1 MNPSH
6 ELFSQIVEEQKRYRD
21 IRFQNLRGGFLFG
34 IRYIY
39 HLVYAVLNYEFEYI
53 LRADDDYF
61 ICLDR
66 LLYELRK
73 SLMSMFH
80 WGWVH
85 RVPGIIRPDE
95 AINIFSKDIV
105 IKYVYQN
112 VNNFYCHPMGG
123 QLIAVW
129 TAKRNITKLF
139 RHDPRLHYRPIARD
153 APYLLKEESIC
164 KKYIGIHGAYPKY
177 MVHFWNYRYSRDLT
191 QEHNGDLIKNS
202 NLVETNKVF
211 KWEDFPT
218 VWRYEPELCIKRTK
232 WPSKQSGYLGE
243 NEDFY
248 KGMQG
253 N

>member
-6 ELFSQIVEEQKRYRD
+6 EPFSEIVEEQERYRD
-21 IRFQNLRGGFLFG
+21 VRFQNLRGGFLFG

-39 HLVYAVLNYEFEYI
+39 HLVYAVLNYEFEYM

-66 LLYELRK
+66 LLYELPK
-73 SLMSMFH
+73 SPMSMFH

-85 RVPGIIRPDE
+85 KVSGIIRPDE

-105 IKYVYQN
+105 IKYLYQD

-129 TAKRNITKLF
+129 TAKLNITKLF
-139 RHDPRLHYRPIARD
+139 RHDSRLHYRPIARD

-164 KKYIGIHGAYPKY
+164 KEYIGIHGAYPKY
-177 MVHFWNYRYSRDLT
+177 MVHFWNHRYSPDSMH
-191 QEHNGDLIKNS
+191 EYIGDLIKNS

-211 KWEDFPT
+211 QWEDFPT
-218 VWRYEPELCIKRTK
+218 EWRYKPELCIKRTK
-232 WPSKQSGYLGE
+232 WPSKQNRHPGE